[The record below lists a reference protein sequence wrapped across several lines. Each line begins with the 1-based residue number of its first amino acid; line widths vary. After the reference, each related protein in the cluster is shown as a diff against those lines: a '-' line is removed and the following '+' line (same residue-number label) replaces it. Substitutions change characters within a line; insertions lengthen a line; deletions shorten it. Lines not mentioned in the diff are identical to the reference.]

1 MEENHTY
8 EPLSMDKFEVTINV
22 PGELEPVKVNRMHF
36 NSDGLFVQESDNGK
50 FNNINNERL
59 LQKIKEDISKIEL
72 TFHDREDD
80 AQTVVDVLNKWCELL
95 AESLEEKHGNTFSEM
110 FEIEDV
116 DETTTNMII
125 KKPVDEM
132 TDDEKS
138 RVRDVLTECFG
149 ATDELLKKIGL

>member
-1 MEENHTY
+1 MEENLTH

-22 PGELEPVKVNRMHF
+22 PGKLKPV
-36 NSDGLFVQESDNGK
+36 
-50 FNNINNERL
+50 
-59 LQKIKEDISKIEL
+59 
-72 TFHDREDD
+72 
-80 AQTVVDVLNKWCELL
+80 
-95 AESLEEKHGNTFSEM
+95 AESFEEKHGETFSDM

-138 RVRDVLTECFG
+138 CVRDVLTECFG
-149 ATDELLKKIGL
+149 ATDELLNKINL